1 VLALTTI
8 KLASMPILTTER
20 LRLRPYLPTDF
31 ERVHRYAA
39 LESFSR
45 FEFWGPNTEE
55 DTRRFIVD
63 SIIEISANPILA
75 FQLAVVLSD
84 HDLLIGGCTLR
95 RLGPDNP
102 EGYIGYAIGPDYQNR
117 GFATEVGR
125 ALIEFAFDTLGLKRV
140 FAECD
145 ARNVASWRVMEKL
158 GMRRFEL
165 LKKHRRNRGVLID
178 SFRYEIMSSD
188 PREPEA
194 SERLGE
200 GQP

>member
-1 VLALTTI
+1 
-8 KLASMPILTTER
+8 MPILTTER

-45 FEFWGPNTEE
+45 FEF
-55 DTRRFIVD
+55 
-63 SIIEISANPILA
+63 SANPIVS
-75 FQLAVVLSD
+75 FQLAVV
-84 HDLLIGGCTLR
+84 HKQQNVLIGGCTLR

-102 EGYIGYAIGPDYQNR
+102 EGYIGYAIGPDYQNQ

-125 ALIEFAFDTLGLKRV
+125 ALIEFGFHTLGLKRV

-145 ARNVASWRVMEKL
+145 VRNVASWRVMEKL
-158 GMRRFEL
+158 GMRRFEF

-178 SFRYEIMSSD
+178 SFRYEILSSD
-188 PREPEA
+188 PREPSS
-194 SERLGE
+194 SERVGE
-200 GQP
+200 EQP